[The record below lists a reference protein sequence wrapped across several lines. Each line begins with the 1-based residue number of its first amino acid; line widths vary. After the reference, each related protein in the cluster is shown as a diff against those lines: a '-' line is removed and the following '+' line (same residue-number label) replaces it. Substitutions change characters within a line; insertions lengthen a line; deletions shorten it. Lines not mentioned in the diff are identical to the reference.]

1 MMGVAVGCVGMSLP
15 DFCALSLSE
24 FSTVYRQWADARE
37 AGERGEWERTR
48 LLATFAVQPY
58 SKKKLQPKDLLV
70 FPWEQPEKK
79 NAGNPGRSTAERFK
93 ELTEKFG

>member
-1 MMGVAVGCVGMSLP
+1 MCVAVGCIGLTLP
-15 DFCALSLSE
+15 DFCALTPSE
-24 FSTVYRQWADARE
+24 FSAAHRQWMEAQEARE
-37 AGERGEWERTR
+37 QGAWERTR

-58 SKKKLQPKDLLV
+58 SKKKLKPTDLLT

-93 ELTEKFG
+93 ELTEKFK